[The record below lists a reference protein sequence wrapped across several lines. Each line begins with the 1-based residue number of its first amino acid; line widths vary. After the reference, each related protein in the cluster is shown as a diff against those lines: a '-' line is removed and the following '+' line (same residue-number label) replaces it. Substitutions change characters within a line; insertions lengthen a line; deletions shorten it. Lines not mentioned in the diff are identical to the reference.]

1 MKITDIA
8 PRRHRLSQLYID
20 GEAAKSGRKDK
31 IHIYID
37 GEYLLTVDEIFW
49 FSCGLVSGDE
59 INEEELTAF
68 EEAAGSRRAFN
79 SALNSLDY
87 RDHSEKEIRAK
98 LLRKHDADYVDEAVE
113 KLIELDLVNDERYAE
128 NYARELFE
136 RKKFGKMRI
145 KSELRAKGIS
155 PDIANAA
162 VEELFEEEEPD
173 NVQRIV
179 DIIGKRYYNRMNDE
193 VGRKK
198 VFSALQRMGYSFSD
212 IREAMSEFS
221 DDEYYEDY

>member
-1 MKITDIA
+1 MKIT
-8 PRRHRLSQLYID
+8 
-20 GEAAKSGRKDK
+20 AKSGRKDK

-155 PDIANAA
+155 ADIANAA

-198 VFSALQRMGYSFSD
+198 VFSALQRTGYSFSD

>member
-1 MKITDIA
+1 MKIT
-8 PRRHRLSQLYID
+8 
-20 GEAAKSGRKDK
+20 AKSGRKDK

-155 PDIANAA
+155 ADIANAA

-221 DDEYYEDY
+221 DDEYYEGY

>member
-1 MKITDIA
+1 MKIT
-8 PRRHRLSQLYID
+8 
-20 GEAAKSGRKDK
+20 AKSGRKDK

-113 KLIELDLVNDERYAE
+113 KLIELNLVNDERYAE

-155 PDIANAA
+155 ADIANAA

>member
-1 MKITDIA
+1 MKIT
-8 PRRHRLSQLYID
+8 
-20 GEAAKSGRKDK
+20 AKSGRKDK

-98 LLRKHDADYVDEAVE
+98 LLRKHDADYVYEAVE

-155 PDIANAA
+155 ADIANAA

-193 VGRKK
+193 VRRKK

>member
-1 MKITDIA
+1 MKIT
-8 PRRHRLSQLYID
+8 
-20 GEAAKSGRKDK
+20 AKGGRKDK

-37 GEYLLTVDEIFW
+37 GEYRLTVDEIFW
-49 FSCGLVSGDE
+49 FSCGYISGDE
-59 INEEELTAF
+59 IDEEELTAF

-98 LLRKHDADYVDEAVE
+98 LMRKHGAEYVDEAVE
-113 KLIELDLVNDERYAE
+113 KLIDLDLINDRRYAE

-136 RKKFGKMRI
+136 HKKFGKIRI
-145 KSELRAKGIS
+145 KSELIAKGIAS
-155 PDIANAA
+155 DIASETVNS
-162 VEELFEEEEPD
+162 LFEDEEPD
-173 NVQRIV
+173 NIQRIV
-179 DIIGKRYYNRMNDE
+179 DIIEKKYYNRMNDE

-221 DDEYYEDY
+221 DDEYYEEY

>member
-1 MKITDIA
+1 MKIT
-8 PRRHRLSQLYID
+8 
-20 GEAAKSGRKDK
+20 AKGGRKDK

-37 GEYLLTVDEIFW
+37 GEYRLTVDEIFW
-49 FSCGLVSGDE
+49 FSCGYISGDE
-59 INEEELTAF
+59 IDEEELTAF
-68 EEAAGSRRAFN
+68 EEAAGSRRVFN

-98 LLRKHDADYVDEAVE
+98 LMRKHGAEYVDEAVE
-113 KLIELDLVNDERYAE
+113 KLIELDLINDRRYAE

-136 RKKFGKMRI
+136 HKKFGKIRI
-145 KSELRAKGIS
+145 KSELIAKGIAS
-155 PDIANAA
+155 DIASETVNS
-162 VEELFEEEEPD
+162 LFEDEEPD
-173 NVQRIV
+173 NIQRIV
-179 DIIGKRYYNRMNDE
+179 DIIEKKYYNRMNDE

-221 DDEYYEDY
+221 DDEYYEEY

>member
-1 MKITDIA
+1 MKIT
-8 PRRHRLSQLYID
+8 
-20 GEAAKSGRKDK
+20 AKSGRKDK
-31 IHIYID
+31 IHIYIN

-155 PDIANAA
+155 ADIANAA

>member
-1 MKITDIA
+1 MKIT
-8 PRRHRLSQLYID
+8 
-20 GEAAKSGRKDK
+20 AKSGRKDK

-155 PDIANAA
+155 ADIANAA

-179 DIIGKRYYNRMNDE
+179 DSIGKRYYNRMNDE

>member
-1 MKITDIA
+1 MKIT
-8 PRRHRLSQLYID
+8 
-20 GEAAKSGRKDK
+20 AKSGRKDK
-31 IHIYID
+31 MHIYID
-37 GEYLLTVDEIFW
+37 GEYLLTVDEVFW
-49 FSCGLVSGDE
+49 FSCGYISGDE
-59 INEEELTAF
+59 INKKELTAF

-128 NYARELFE
+128 NYAHELFE
-136 RKKFGKMRI
+136 HKKFGKMRI

-155 PDIANAA
+155 ADIANAA
-162 VEELFEEEEPD
+162 VEELFDEEEPD
-173 NVQRIV
+173 NIQRIV
-179 DIIGKRYYNRMNDE
+179 DIIGKRYYNKMNDE

>member
-1 MKITDIA
+1 MKIT
-8 PRRHRLSQLYID
+8 
-20 GEAAKSGRKDK
+20 AKSGRKDK

-155 PDIANAA
+155 ADIANAA

-221 DDEYYEDY
+221 DDEYYKDY

>member
-1 MKITDIA
+1 MKIT
-8 PRRHRLSQLYID
+8 
-20 GEAAKSGRKDK
+20 AKSGRKDK

-155 PDIANAA
+155 ADIANAA

-212 IREAMSEFS
+212 IREAMSKFS

>member
-1 MKITDIA
+1 MKIT
-8 PRRHRLSQLYID
+8 
-20 GEAAKSGRKDK
+20 AKSGRKDK

-98 LLRKHDADYVDEAVE
+98 LLHKHDADYVDEAVE

-155 PDIANAA
+155 ADIANAA

>member
-1 MKITDIA
+1 MKIT
-8 PRRHRLSQLYID
+8 
-20 GEAAKSGRKDK
+20 AKSGRKDK

-87 RDHSEKEIRAK
+87 HDHSEKEIRAK

-113 KLIELDLVNDERYAE
+113 KLIEFDLVNDERYAE

-155 PDIANAA
+155 ADIANAA

>member
-1 MKITDIA
+1 MKIT
-8 PRRHRLSQLYID
+8 
-20 GEAAKSGRKDK
+20 AKSGRKDK

-155 PDIANAA
+155 ADIANAA
-162 VEELFEEEEPD
+162 VEELFEEEKPD

>member
-1 MKITDIA
+1 MKIT
-8 PRRHRLSQLYID
+8 
-20 GEAAKSGRKDK
+20 AKSGRKDK

-155 PDIANAA
+155 ADIANAA
-162 VEELFEEEEPD
+162 VDELFEEEEPD

-179 DIIGKRYYNRMNDE
+179 DIIGKRYYNRMNNE
-193 VGRKK
+193 IGRKK

>member
-1 MKITDIA
+1 MKIT
-8 PRRHRLSQLYID
+8 
-20 GEAAKSGRKDK
+20 AKSGRKDK

-155 PDIANAA
+155 ADIANAA
-162 VEELFEEEEPD
+162 VEELFEEEEEPD

-212 IREAMSEFS
+212 IREVMSEFS

>member
-1 MKITDIA
+1 MKIT
-8 PRRHRLSQLYID
+8 
-20 GEAAKSGRKDK
+20 AKSGRKDK

-155 PDIANAA
+155 ADIANAA

-193 VGRKK
+193 IGRKK

>member
-1 MKITDIA
+1 MKIT
-8 PRRHRLSQLYID
+8 
-20 GEAAKSGRKDK
+20 AKSGRKDK

-155 PDIANAA
+155 ADIANAA

-179 DIIGKRYYNRMNDE
+179 DIIGKRYYNRMNDK

>member
-1 MKITDIA
+1 MKIT
-8 PRRHRLSQLYID
+8 
-20 GEAAKSGRKDK
+20 AKGGRKDK

-37 GEYLLTVDEIFW
+37 GEYRLTVDEIFW
-49 FSCGLVSGDE
+49 FSCGYISGDE
-59 INEEELTAF
+59 IDEEELTAF

-98 LLRKHDADYVDEAVE
+98 LMRKHGAEYVDEAVE
-113 KLIELDLVNDERYAE
+113 KLIELDLINDRRYAE

-136 RKKFGKMRI
+136 HKKFGKIRI
-145 KSELRAKGIS
+145 KSELIAKGIAS
-155 PDIANAA
+155 DIASET
-162 VEELFEEEEPD
+162 VISLFEDEEPD
-173 NVQRIV
+173 NIQRIV
-179 DIIGKRYYNRMNDE
+179 DIIKKKYYNRMNDE

-198 VFSALQRMGYSFSD
+198 VFSALQRMGYTFSD

-221 DDEYYEDY
+221 DDEYYEEY

>member
-1 MKITDIA
+1 MKIT
-8 PRRHRLSQLYID
+8 
-20 GEAAKSGRKDK
+20 AKGGRKDK

-37 GEYLLTVDEIFW
+37 GEYRLTVDEIFW
-49 FSCGLVSGDE
+49 FSCGYISGDE
-59 INEEELTAF
+59 IDEEELTAF

-98 LLRKHDADYVDEAVE
+98 LIRKHGAEYVDEAVE
-113 KLIELDLVNDERYAE
+113 KLIELDLINDRRYAE

-136 RKKFGKMRI
+136 HKKFGKIRI
-145 KSELRAKGIS
+145 KSELIAKGIAS
-155 PDIANAA
+155 DIAFETVNS
-162 VEELFEEEEPD
+162 LFEDEEPD
-173 NVQRIV
+173 NIQRIV
-179 DIIGKRYYNRMNDE
+179 DIIEKKYYNRMNDE

-221 DDEYYEDY
+221 DDEYYEEY

>member
-1 MKITDIA
+1 MKIT
-8 PRRHRLSQLYID
+8 
-20 GEAAKSGRKDK
+20 AKGGRKDK

-37 GEYLLTVDEIFW
+37 GEYRLTVDEIFW
-49 FSCGLVSGDE
+49 FSCGYISGDE
-59 INEEELTAF
+59 IDEEKLTAF

-98 LLRKHDADYVDEAVE
+98 LMRKHGAEYVDEAVE
-113 KLIELDLVNDERYAE
+113 KLIDLDLINDQRYAE

-136 RKKFGKMRI
+136 HKKFGKIRI
-145 KSELRAKGIS
+145 KSELIAKGIAS
-155 PDIANAA
+155 DIASETVNS
-162 VEELFEEEEPD
+162 LFEDEEPD
-173 NVQRIV
+173 NIQRIV
-179 DIIGKRYYNRMNDE
+179 DIIEKKYYNRMNDE

-221 DDEYYEDY
+221 DDEYYEEY

>member
-1 MKITDIA
+1 MKIM
-8 PRRHRLSQLYID
+8 
-20 GEAAKSGRKDK
+20 AKSGRKDK

-155 PDIANAA
+155 ADIANAA

>member
-1 MKITDIA
+1 MKIT
-8 PRRHRLSQLYID
+8 
-20 GEAAKSGRKDK
+20 AKSGRKDK

-145 KSELRAKGIS
+145 KSELRARGIS
-155 PDIANAA
+155 ADIANAA

>member
-1 MKITDIA
+1 MKIT
-8 PRRHRLSQLYID
+8 
-20 GEAAKSGRKDK
+20 AKGGRKDK

-37 GEYLLTVDEIFW
+37 GEYLLTVDDNFW
-49 FSCGLVSGDE
+49 FSCGYISGDE
-59 INEEELTAF
+59 ISEEELTAF

-87 RDHSEKEIRAK
+87 RDHSEREIRTK
-98 LLRKHDADYVDEAVE
+98 LLRKHDAEYVDEAVE
-113 KLIELDLVNDERYAE
+113 KLLELNLINDERYAE

-136 RKKFGKMRI
+136 HKKFGKMRI
-145 KSELRAKGIS
+145 RAELRAKGIS
-155 PDIANAA
+155 ADIANEA
-162 VEELFEEEEPD
+162 VEALFDEEEPD
-173 NVQRIV
+173 NIQRIV

-198 VFSALQRMGYSFSD
+198 VFFALQRMGYSFSD

>member
-1 MKITDIA
+1 MKIT
-8 PRRHRLSQLYID
+8 
-20 GEAAKSGRKDK
+20 AKGGRKDK

-37 GEYLLTVDEIFW
+37 GEYRLTVDEIFW
-49 FSCGLVSGDE
+49 FSCGYISGDE

-98 LLRKHDADYVDEAVE
+98 LMRKHGAEYVDEAVE
-113 KLIELDLVNDERYAE
+113 KLIELDLINDRRYAE

-136 RKKFGKMRI
+136 HKKFGKIRI
-145 KSELRAKGIS
+145 KSELIAKGIAS
-155 PDIANAA
+155 DIASETVNS
-162 VEELFEEEEPD
+162 LFEDEEPD
-173 NVQRIV
+173 NIQRIV
-179 DIIGKRYYNRMNDE
+179 DIIEKKYYNRMNDE

-198 VFSALQRMGYSFSD
+198 VFSALQRMGYTFSD

-221 DDEYYEDY
+221 DDEYYEEY